1 MVVFGEISL
10 SGEIRPVNRMESR
23 MKEARKLGFDAALAP
38 AQAAESG
45 ILIVNSVSRLAE
57 AVQRIDD
64 RAFSSQAPRA

>member
-10 SGEIRPVNRMESR
+10 SGEVRPVNRMESR

-38 AQAAESG
+38 SQAAEPDV
-45 ILIVNSVSRLAE
+45 LRIVSVSRLAE

-64 RAFSSQAPRA
+64 GALASQDRPA